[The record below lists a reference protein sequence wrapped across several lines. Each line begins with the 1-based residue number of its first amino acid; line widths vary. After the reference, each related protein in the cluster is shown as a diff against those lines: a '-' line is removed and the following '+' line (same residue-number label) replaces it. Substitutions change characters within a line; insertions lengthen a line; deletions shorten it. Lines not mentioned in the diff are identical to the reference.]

1 MSVLFLRNDAQV
13 LIITGEQDIDKEWI
27 ADLRKDCVGS
37 CPKIVPRLVWEA
49 SAINDDVK
57 LVDYHHH

>member
-1 MSVLFLRNDAQV
+1 MCILFYRNDAQV

-49 SAINDDVK
+49 SAINDDVRFGN
-57 LVDYHHH
+57 YNHY